1 MHRSYMELDYDKP
14 AIKDIFERTRKFEYG
29 QDIDNT
35 KESLLILLGVIMSL
49 GLI

>member
-1 MHRSYMELDYDKP
+1 MYRSYMELDYDKP

-35 KESLLILLGVIMSL
+35 KESLLILLGVIITL
-49 GLI
+49 GLM